1 MDYQPFVNS
10 VAVPCCVLSVQKTAA
25 GACGEVRIVCANQSY
40 RDVMGPAYY
49 DNMPYYELVP
59 QDDKFEDYCF
69 RAAIGKKRMH
79 AYVRTVAF
87 DCWTDQTMIPL
98 ASDREDLGYC
108 QFIFEFTRIAEAE
121 RMADA
126 SFNVADKLIKVCIR
140 LMSDQ
145 NFTNA
150 LGAVL
155 EDLLNAS
162 EAQGCRIQ
170 LVDHERKQTSVLCE
184 RIVPGVWP
192 ILASDG
198 EDILTYDLVRTWEDL
213 VGESNEIIIKDET
226 GMENLAR
233 KNPAWAQSMRDSG
246 VRSLVLIPLRGETS
260 SVGYL
265 FVANFQ
271 VEKVVEVKQLL
282 EPVAYILSSEINKQ
296 LLMKKL
302 RSLSNLDEL
311 TGLRNRRAM
320 IARLEMIDSMAER
333 QPFGVV
339 NMDLNGLKRINDCEG
354 HEAGD
359 RLLIRAAQLL
369 RSAFAEEDVYRTGG
383 DEFAVIT
390 GGVSRD
396 DFDRRMERF
405 YRELSQNETV
415 SFAVGAYW
423 SPGTEDM
430 TTAMR
435 RADERMYQDKHE
447 YYQKNPDKRWR

>member
-1 MDYQPFVNS
+1 MFVNS
-10 VAVPCCVLSVQKTAA
+10 VAVPCCVLSVRKTAA
-25 GACGEVRIVCANQSY
+25 GACGEVRIVCANQQY

-59 QDDKFEDYCF
+59 QDDKFEDFCF

-108 QFIFEFTRIAEAE
+108 QFIFEFTRTAEAE

-145 NFTNA
+145 NFTSA
-150 LGAVL
+150 IGTVL
-155 EDLLNAS
+155 DDLLDAS

-170 LVDHERKQTSVLCE
+170 LVDHERQETSVLCE
-184 RIVPGVWP
+184 RVVPGAWRDREEN
-192 ILASDG
+192 A

-213 VGESNEIIIKDET
+213 VGESNEIIIKDEA

-233 KNPAWAQSMRDSG
+233 KNPVWAKSMRDSG
-246 VRSLVLIPLRGETS
+246 VRSLVLIPLRGEAA

-265 FVANFQ
+265 YVVNFQ

-296 LLMKKL
+296 LLMKRL
-302 RSLSNLDEL
+302 RVLSNLDEL

-320 IARLEMIDSMAER
+320 ISRLQTLDSMQAR
-333 QPFGVV
+333 NSYGVV
-339 NMDLNGLKRINDCEG
+339 NTDLNGLKLVNDSEG

-359 RLLIRAAQLL
+359 RLLVRAAQLL
-369 RSAFAEEDVYRTGG
+369 RGVFAEEDVFRTGG
-383 DEFAVIT
+383 DEFVVISN
-390 GGVSRD
+390 GVTQE
-396 DFDRRMERF
+396 DFARRMDLFR
-405 YRELSQNETV
+405 RELSQQEQI

-423 SPGTEDM
+423 TSGEEDT

-435 RADERMYQDKHE
+435 IADERMYQDKSE
-447 YYQKNPDKRWR
+447 YYARNPRFHRR